1 MMPEAFALPVGR
13 ELRRWLPQ
21 PLGLVAFTGIFQF
34 GSFDNALPLK
44 PTVRDIASKN
54 TILQHP

>member
-1 MMPEAFALPVGR
+1 MMSEAYALPVGG
-13 ELRRWLPQ
+13 ELPRWLPQ

-34 GSFDNALPLK
+34 GSFDNTLPLK
-44 PTVRDIASKN
+44 PMDRDIASKN

>member
-1 MMPEAFALPVGR
+1 MMPETCTLPVGG

-34 GSFDNALPLK
+34 DSFDNALPLK
-44 PTVRDIASKN
+44 PMGRDIASKS